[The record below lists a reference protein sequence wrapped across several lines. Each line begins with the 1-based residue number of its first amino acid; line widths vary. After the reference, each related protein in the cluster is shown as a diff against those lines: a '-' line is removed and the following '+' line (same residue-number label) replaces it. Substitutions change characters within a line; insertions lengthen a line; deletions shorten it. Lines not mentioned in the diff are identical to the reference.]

1 MVNSYILFKFTNAS
15 YTHVQY
21 RKSVVE
27 SLAKYYFQEYP
38 SRAVREDSLR
48 RRVPLLAIQRG

>member
-1 MVNSYILFKFTNAS
+1 MVEEGLLLALEVAMVNSYILFKFTNSS

-27 SLAKYYFQEYP
+27 SLAKCYFQ
-38 SRAVREDSLR
+38 SI
-48 RRVPLLAIQRG
+48 LLEQ